1 MQYKNKRTVLIYILV
16 FLLVSLTG
24 MLMSDR
30 PFFSNFS
37 RIFYGAVIVV
47 WAMTVLRRI
56 IEPVLKRLLIMSAVL
71 LLLLILFQ
79 ALRYQFEQGSE
90 TVHHLMWYWY
100 YFPICFI
107 PVLALKIAL
116 RCGRSENEKISS
128 LWSLF
133 YIPAGIL
140 TILMLTNDR
149 HHLAF
154 SFADPLLTGY
164 DVYTPQ
170 IVYYLIIIWV
180 SGLITAAVTLVL
192 VRFAGRVLRKDSWA
206 YFCVLGCS
214 LYFLITDYFDL
225 SPVINGVQFLN
236 QVEIFS
242 IFIVCG
248 WEACIQT
255 CLLPSNT
262 GYRYFFENSGMIA
275 RITDNKGRVI
285 IASKGE
291 ESDWSR
297 LKEDYHFLGRPV
309 WGGMLSYAEDITAI
323 TRSTKELKEISARLL
338 EENSIQEAENDLKKE
353 AVRVAVMNRLYDD
366 IAEFSSEKKEEIEKL
381 LNETGDDEAF
391 SCNLKKACIL
401 ASYIKRRGNLYLLGE
416 ENAEYDFNDLFLSF
430 KESLDYFS
438 LGGIKTLLL
447 AGSREPLKKSV
458 VFSAYDCLQEVL
470 EYLAGKTGSILVN
483 LSSKSK
489 LEVRLMF
496 DLESDQEKQADEI
509 LSIAKMFCPDCGISI
524 EGGSTVVLMLKFE
537 KPSGNAEEETAGEG
551 RWHYAAV

>member
-24 MLMSDR
+24 MLLSDR

-56 IEPVLKRLLIMSAVL
+56 IEPTLRRLLIMSAIL
-71 LLLLILFQ
+71 LLMLILFQ
-79 ALRYQFEQGSE
+79 ALRYQFEQGDI

-107 PVLALKIAL
+107 PVMALKIAL
-116 RCGRSENEKISS
+116 RCGRSENESISR
-128 LWSLF
+128 LWSLL
-133 YIPAGIL
+133 YIPAGVL
-140 TILMLTNDR
+140 TVLMLTNDR
-149 HHLAF
+149 HNLAF
-154 SFADPLLTGY
+154 SFTDPVLSGY
-164 DVYTPQ
+164 DVYTPR
-170 IVYYLIIIWV
+170 IIYYLIIIWV
-180 SGLITAAVTLVL
+180 SGLIMAAVTMVL

-206 YFCVLGCS
+206 YCCVLGCS
-214 LYFLITDYFDL
+214 LYFLITDYFDVA
-225 SPVINGVQFLN
+225 PVINGVKFLN

-275 RITDNKGRVI
+275 RITDNKGRVC

-323 TRSTKELKEISARLL
+323 TRSTKELKDISARLL
-338 EENSIQEAENDLKKE
+338 EENSIQEAENNLKKE
-353 AVRVAVMNRLYDD
+353 SVRVAVMNRLYDD
-366 IAEFSSEKKEEIEKL
+366 ITEFSSEKKEEIEKL
-381 LNETGDDEAF
+381 LNETGDEETF
-391 SCNLKKACIL
+391 LRNLKKACIL

-416 ENAEYDFNDLFLSF
+416 ENSEYDFNDLFLSF

-438 LGGIKTLLL
+438 LGGIKTLLS
-447 AGSREPLKKSV
+447 AGSKDPMEKSA
-458 VFSAYDCLQEVL
+458 VFSAYDCLQAIL
-470 EYLAGKTGSILVN
+470 EYLAGKTGSMLVN
-483 LSSKSK
+483 LSSKDR
-489 LEVRLMF
+489 LEVRFMF
-496 DLESDQEKQADEI
+496 DLESDHEKQAGEV
-509 LSIAKMFCPDCGISI
+509 LSIAGRFCQNCDISV
-524 EGGSTVVLMLKFE
+524 EEGSTVVLTLVFE
-537 KPSGNAEEETAGEG
+537 NPEIGAEGKTAREG